1 MDIQTAKN
9 NLLFRIKPKDPAR
22 KVEGDVVSRGRL
34 LLGRAESCDVIIDD
48 DGISAVHAVLEIFE
62 GRARIYDMN
71 STNGTWVG
79 GKRVVVSDLN
89 PGDSFALSNIDLSL
103 LAYHPDDE
111 FPPVLDALEPARGS
125 ASVKVPAP
133 VRAPEPPAPPKKN
146 DDASTEKRPPV
157 APKVSDTDVPFVV
170 YPLAS
175 DPKADK
181 SEYIFETPGDLYPI
195 FKYEPAKQAVEII
208 ILFRDRVFSV
218 DYLPEADASYGLAG
232 YQPKEN
238 ELVFPYLGKAERIP
252 FVDMRGGQASVHKLP
267 GYEILHLSEKQ
278 SKAVNQGVG
287 TIDLNPQDVL
297 RFHKGNMQI
306 FLRRVEAPPK
316 VAAAPLMRRDPVL
329 RKYLGLFLMITLG
342 FSGAIQFATFEK
354 EEEIKEEKAPE
365 RLATI
370 LYKQEKLIA
379 SQNIAVDK
387 SKIAP
392 KRIQKSP
399 EVKTP
404 VKQPDVKPPERPQTK
419 NAEKTDNKTQ
429 GSKTAKETRVVRRG
443 NPSSTNK
450 AEAKAGGPAA
460 GQKRPGAAA
469 GTSSSAFAGIKSN
482 GPVEVYKSA
491 DFSSN
496 VNSLLAKGGTV
507 SAVKGANIASGEG
520 GSNSFGSGIAT
531 GQGSGTLE
539 KATVTSST
547 GSLTGAASGV
557 IGTATKGAEG
567 LSSKTTIYTAGI
579 PSETVVLG
587 SMDPDVIRRILMD
600 NLPKFRFCYQSE
612 LERSGDEKTQG
623 VIKLNFVIGASGNV
637 TQAGVD
643 DSSNLPGS
651 VKRCVVSVLKGIQ
664 FPNPLGGG
672 TVEVK
677 QPMNFYPKKI

>member
-1 MDIQTAKN
+1 MEIQTSKN

-22 KVEGDVVSRGRL
+22 RVEGDVVTRGRL
-34 LLGRAESCDVIIDD
+34 MLGRAESCDVIIDD
-48 DGISAVHAVLEIFE
+48 DAISAVHAVLEIFE

-79 GKRVVVSDLN
+79 GKRIVVADLN
-89 PGDSFALSNIDLSL
+89 PGDSFSLSNIDLSL
-103 LAYHPDDE
+103 LAYRPDDE
-111 FPPVLDALEPARGS
+111 LPPVLDALEPSKGI
-125 ASVKVPAP
+125 ASTKN
-133 VRAPEPPAPPKKN
+133 APPELPSIPKNKK
-146 DDASTEKRPPV
+146 EKKSDKLPPL
-157 APKVSDTDVPFVV
+157 APKVSEDVPYLV
-170 YPLAS
+170 YPLAV
-175 DPKADK
+175 DPLADN
-181 SEYIFETPGDLYPI
+181 SEYIFETPEALYPI
-195 FKYEPAKQAVEII
+195 FKYEPTKHSVEVI
-208 ILFRDRVFSV
+208 ILFNDRVFSV
-218 DYLPEADASYGLAG
+218 DYLPEADGSYGLAG
-232 YQPKEN
+232 YEPTDN
-238 ELVFPYLGKAERIP
+238 ELVFPYLGKSEKIS
-252 FVDMRGGQASVHKLP
+252 FVDIRGGVASVHKLP

-278 SKAVNQGVG
+278 SKAVNQGMG
-287 TIDLNPQDVL
+287 TVDLQPQDIL
-297 RFHKGNMQI
+297 RFHKGGIQI

-329 RKYLGLFLMITLG
+329 RKYLFLFLLITLA
-342 FSGAIQFATFEK
+342 FSGAIQFAQFEK
-354 EEEIKEEKAPE
+354 EEETKEEKAPE

-370 LYKQEKLIA
+370 LYKQEKMLV
-379 SQNIAVDK
+379 SKNVAVDK

-392 KRIQKSP
+392 KRVQKSP
-399 EVKTP
+399 EIKTP
-404 VKQPDVKPPERPQTK
+404 VKQPDVKPPERPAVK

-429 GSKTAKETRVVRRG
+429 GSKTAKQTKVVRRG

-450 AEAKAGGPAA
+450 AEAKAGGPAS

-469 GTSSSAFAGIKSN
+469 GTSSSAFSGAKSS

-496 VNSLLAKGGTV
+496 MNSLLAKGGTV
-507 SAVKGANIASGEG
+507 SSVKGANIASGEG

-531 GQGSGTLE
+531 GQGSGTLQ

-643 DSSNLPGS
+643 DSSSLPGG
-651 VKRCVVSVLKGIQ
+651 VKRCVVSVLRGIQ
-664 FPNPLGGG
+664 FPSPMGGG